1 MFAARIGNRD
11 DLTHAQPRALIPATV
26 ACGLLWLL
34 VVVAIGAGASAWLL
48 TALGAAGVVTTVGVL
63 LSIQAQ
69 LSRLS
74 SLAATDSLT
83 RLLNHRSFHERLR
96 SDIERARVGDAA
108 LALIVLDLDDFRAV
122 NDAYGYEQGDETLR
136 SVGEALQRMVRAGDT
151 AARIGGE
158 EFALILPAATSDE
171 AFAVAERAREAVA
184 AAAPWHELS
193 CSAGIAAYPGD
204 ASDAA
209 TLIQLADSALHSAKR
224 AGKQRTRRF
233 DPDRA
238 PHEWSNG
245 QRQEIADL
253 LEGERSIVPS
263 FQPVVSLATG
273 RVVGYEALA
282 RFPGAPNRSPE
293 FWFAQ
298 AHGVGLG
305 PEMEAA
311 AIRAAMAPLGQP
323 LDTHL
328 AVNVSPSALASAPV
342 QEVLSGDLSGMVIE
356 ITEHEYVAD
365 DAVLAL
371 AVADLRRRGARIAI
385 DDAGAGH
392 AGLRQ
397 LMAVRPD
404 IVKLDCALTRNIH
417 ADRALMSLV
426 ESFARFAREVGATV
440 CAEGIE
446 GLDELA
452 TLADLDVEWGQ
463 GHVLARPAPPW
474 APVEPV
480 AAEVCRATL
489 AESFRSTPAVGGA
502 LGSSDR
508 RLVHLSAILAGAH
521 TRSDLQAAL
530 APIAAELGA
539 SSISLSTWN
548 PERGVLETLADNS
561 HGAEPTVYSV
571 SDYSLTDEVLRE
583 QKAVQV
589 MVGDPT
595 SDPAEVDLLLQLGER
610 SLLMVPI
617 VAAGKSLGVIEAYSA
632 VERPWTRTEI
642 NRARVIANQ
651 FASVIPA
658 FVDA

>member
-1 MFAARIGNRD
+1 
-11 DLTHAQPRALIPATV
+11 
-26 ACGLLWLL
+26 
-34 VVVAIGAGASAWLL
+34 
-48 TALGAAGVVTTVGVL
+48 
-63 LSIQAQ
+63 
-69 LSRLS
+69 
-74 SLAATDSLT
+74 
-83 RLLNHRSFHERLR
+83 
-96 SDIERARVGDAA
+96 
-108 LALIVLDLDDFRAV
+108 
-122 NDAYGYEQGDETLR
+122 
-136 SVGEALQRMVRAGDT
+136 
-151 AARIGGE
+151 
-158 EFALILPAATSDE
+158 
-171 AFAVAERAREAVA
+171 
-184 AAAPWHELS
+184 
-193 CSAGIAAYPGD
+193 
-204 ASDAA
+204 
-209 TLIQLADSALHSAKR
+209 
-224 AGKQRTRRF
+224 
-233 DPDRA
+233 
-238 PHEWSNG
+238 
-245 QRQEIADL
+245 
-253 LEGERSIVPS
+253 
-263 FQPVVSLATG
+263 
-273 RVVGYEALA
+273 
-282 RFPGAPNRSPE
+282 
-293 FWFAQ
+293 
-298 AHGVGLG
+298 
-305 PEMEAA
+305 MEAA